1 MNEREPMT
9 EYINK
14 EHLMILL
21 NNPPLVLIDTAYYK
35 GMKAQW
41 EKDVKIVESLKT
53 YTFGDLKRD
62 PVKRYNARKNYY
74 KKGKPATNH
83 KVRWKL
89 EDEIKVIIRD
99 KSDEQ
104 LAEELGR
111 SVQAIQNKRLN
122 LLRDEKFVNILNNAL
137 TEL

>member
-1 MNEREPMT
+1 MSEREPMT
-9 EYINK
+9 EYISK
-14 EHLMILL
+14 QDLMILL
-21 NNPPLVLIDTAYYK
+21 NNEPLALMQTDYYK
-35 GMKAQW
+35 GMLAQW

-53 YTFGDLKRD
+53 YTFGELKRD
-62 PVKRYNARKNYY
+62 PVKRHEARKRYY
-74 KKGKPATNH
+74 KKGKPAVNH
-83 KVRWKL
+83 KVRWTL

-111 SVQAIQNKRLN
+111 SIQAIQNKRLN
-122 LLRDEKFVNILNNAL
+122 LLRNEEFVNSINNAL